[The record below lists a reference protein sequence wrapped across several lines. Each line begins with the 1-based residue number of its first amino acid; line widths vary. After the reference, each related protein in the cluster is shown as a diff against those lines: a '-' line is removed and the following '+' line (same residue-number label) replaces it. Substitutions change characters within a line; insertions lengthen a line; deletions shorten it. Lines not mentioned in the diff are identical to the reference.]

1 MTDTDRLQRALQRMA
16 DAEGVDAANA
26 LILACAPDCEL
37 ARWGRPLKA
46 LTTSEGRPGGIGD
59 GILTEI
65 MLAVSRKAQ
74 EVTR

>member
-26 LILACAPDCEL
+26 LILACAPDTEL
-37 ARWGRPLKA
+37 HRYGRPLKA
-46 LTTSEGRPGGIGD
+46 LTTSEGRPVGIGD